1 MEHSK
6 PNVETS
12 DLSLN
17 ASDSQF
23 LDHSYSLAFPSG
35 LSFFSPN
42 GYCFPT
48 NQIKTIE
55 FLSNFIIFYLLFW
68 VLPEPPELRIW
79 FSSYEYESPALGS
92 INNFGEP
99 VLEESEIEK
108 DKSVKNEGAR
118 EEEENLD
125 GFREIGKREKVLV
138 GEKLNS
144 NRFIEC
150 SSSFDDDEGEN
161 QSSDKDK
168 DCSYSP
174 LPLSEPTDI
183 RNWFSSYVYE
193 SPALDTND
201 GLMDSVYLQ
210 SKSKKDELVVE
221 ESNKDKSEKFWEFKG
236 SGISDEKVV
245 GESGLQSCDDFRG
258 YSKQKKLPSMKAGS
272 RFGVETENLFD
283 QSGIHIESMFKQ
295 SSKHKVPQNQG
306 TDSANNITIPSLGE
320 EGSNSM
326 PNPFHEIGSMP
337 LNIQNS
343 CSKASKELSNRIKSI
358 QENSQ
363 LNCQTKAAS
372 CLSRGSGS
380 KSVLDNGASVRKFT
394 HGCNGKE
401 NTGKEIS
408 KDGFV
413 STRKGRYSSSND
425 ENCLKVSKE
434 NGDGTTMPLAGD
446 KHPHVKRKALSER
459 TNLQPSSGVETIG
472 KWKCPQR
479 NKPILGPPLKQLR
492 LERWVHRV

>member
-1 MEHSK
+1 M
-6 PNVETS
+6 
-12 DLSLN
+12 
-17 ASDSQF
+17 
-23 LDHSYSLAFPSG
+23 
-35 LSFFSPN
+35 
-42 GYCFPT
+42 
-48 NQIKTIE
+48 
-55 FLSNFIIFYLLFW
+55 
-68 VLPEPPELRIW
+68 
-79 FSSYEYESPALGS
+79 
-92 INNFGEP
+92 
-99 VLEESEIEK
+99 
-108 DKSVKNEGAR
+108 
-118 EEEENLD
+118 
-125 GFREIGKREKVLV
+125 
-138 GEKLNS
+138 
-144 NRFIEC
+144 
-150 SSSFDDDEGEN
+150 
-161 QSSDKDK
+161 
-168 DCSYSP
+168 
-174 LPLSEPTDI
+174 
-183 RNWFSSYVYE
+183 
-193 SPALDTND
+193 
-201 GLMDSVYLQ
+201 
-210 SKSKKDELVVE
+210 
-221 ESNKDKSEKFWEFKG
+221 
-236 SGISDEKVV
+236 
-245 GESGLQSCDDFRG
+245 
-258 YSKQKKLPSMKAGS
+258 
-272 RFGVETENLFD
+272 ETENLFD

-326 PNPFHEIGSMP
+326 PNPFHEIGFMP

-358 QENSQ
+358 
-363 LNCQTKAAS
+363 
-372 CLSRGSGS
+372 
-380 KSVLDNGASVRKFT
+380 DNGASVRKFT